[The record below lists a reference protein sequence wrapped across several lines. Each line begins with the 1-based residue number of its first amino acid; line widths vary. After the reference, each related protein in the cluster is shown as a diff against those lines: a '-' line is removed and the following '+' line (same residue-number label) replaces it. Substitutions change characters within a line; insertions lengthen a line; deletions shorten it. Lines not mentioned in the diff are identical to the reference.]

1 MRTGFQPQNDTE
13 QTQGEEE
20 GGGQGRRVWVRKR
33 KCSSL
38 GGNIKNKTE
47 ELVVGT
53 RVVGPI
59 NDPQLGTYSHTAEVG
74 RGAE

>member
-1 MRTGFQPQNDTE
+1 MTRNKHKE
-13 QTQGEEE
+13 RKREE
-20 GGGQGRRVWVRKR
+20 GRTESVGEKE
-33 KCSSL
+33 KMFFI

-59 NDPQLGTYSHTAEVG
+59 NDP
-74 RGAE
+74 